1 MLHSVKF
8 EKDENGYLLSD
19 FQNISNRS
27 FLQVIECAQAEDVR
41 QTEIHTTD
49 ALVPEP
55 NAYEARLLLTSWEV

>member
-27 FLQVIECAQAEDVR
+27 FL
-41 QTEIHTTD
+41 
-49 ALVPEP
+49 
-55 NAYEARLLLTSWEV
+55 